1 MPESQPPAAASTCP
15 LCGGSGTHDLTGTDL
30 MFGGDTRYDY
40 DRCSRCGLVYLNPL
54 PTPEQIAAFYPDS
67 YSIYT
72 EPRRPHFSRRAL
84 LTLKY
89 RLGYDHLEVRPG
101 RGLLDRLRPWKKVE
115 HVVPW
120 VAGGRALD
128 IGCGNGE
135 YLLRLKSIG
144 WTCKGVEFNDKAV
157 EICRRNGLDVFHG
170 DLEAAAL
177 DSESFDFVTAHHLLE
192 HVPDPHRLMAEIAR
206 VTRSGGHVLI
216 RTPNSRSIGRALL
229 REYWFANEIPRHL
242 MLYDRDNLNRLAA
255 GHGLQPQSLS
265 TPVKPKLLL
274 RSLDYK
280 TGNRGSPSE
289 KKAVM
294 KALAMLYVPLASL
307 PGRGDEL
314 AALYRKV

>member
-54 PTPEQIAAFYPDS
+54 PTPEQIATFYPDS

-120 VAGGRALD
+120 VAGGRFQVAVEDVETVAAADLH
-128 IGCGNGE
+128 G
-135 YLLRLKSIG
+135 LV
-144 WTCKGVEFNDKAV
+144 VEFDALARPADRFQAQQVFTVAAADVQGTACSRNP
-157 EICRRNGLDVFHG
+157 CRR
-170 DLEAAAL
+170 
-177 DSESFDFVTAHHLLE
+177 
-192 HVPDPHRLMAEIAR
+192 R
-206 VTRSGGHVLI
+206 
-216 RTPNSRSIGRALL
+216 
-229 REYWFANEIPRHL
+229 
-242 MLYDRDNLNRLAA
+242 
-255 GHGLQPQSLS
+255 
-265 TPVKPKLLL
+265 
-274 RSLDYK
+274 
-280 TGNRGSPSE
+280 
-289 KKAVM
+289 
-294 KALAMLYVPLASL
+294 
-307 PGRGDEL
+307 
-314 AALYRKV
+314 